1 MYSHIAKALYIVLP
15 IYPSM
20 GSLQPKRKKGNDY
33 WYWMKTERVDGEPRI
48 TQQVYLGTADRILAA
63 ILAFKAQPLTPF
75 KSFEFGVPA
84 ALLSATDDLG
94 LLEAVDGATNKV
106 RHNGLSVGQHL
117 MLMIA
122 GRCGRPLSKLR
133 ISEDFDSSYLK
144 LLWNAK
150 GGISCQTVLDHMDRV
165 GEDAMRAIEDHIAKA
180 LVQRGISPKR
190 LIFDT
195 TNMVTN
201 IEHGEELP
209 KKGHSKQRRY
219 DKNLLGLA
227 IAVGEE
233 NVPIIHDT
241 FPGNESDMT
250 VFPRVIEDAR
260 ARLAMAGAHTENLV
274 IIFDKGNNSEENFDA
289 LPRDLRL
296 VGSLKRNQVDDL
308 MRVPLADYKAL
319 YTSRKGHDVLGFRA
333 TRPYFGR
340 EWTVVVQ
347 YNKATF
353 KKNERS
359 YERELERSL
368 KRLRQIQA
376 QLEKP
381 PGKGRP
387 LKEQGLAKQIV
398 EALPENHS
406 KAVDWDVESEEVEFH
421 GRKKTRWH
429 LTFSINADQDEYY
442 RRGFGK
448 TAVFTDCH
456 EWSSE
461 EIARTYNSKYLIEDD
476 FKWLKNKLLVC
487 VTPVYHRRDDR
498 IRVHVFVCVLGLVL
512 VRYTAWKL
520 RDLGLSATR
529 LFEKL
534 EGIRVSIVREN
545 ATGETSFRVEQMD
558 AVQSTIFTRLG
569 LDRYVVR

>member
-1 MYSHIAKALYIVLP
+1 
-15 IYPSM
+15 M

-63 ILAFKAQPLTPF
+63 ILAYKALPLTPF
-75 KSFEFGVPA
+75 RSFEFGMAA
-84 ALLSATDDLG
+84 ALLSSADDLG
-94 LLEAVDGATNKV
+94 LLEAVDAATDKS

-117 MLMIA
+117 LLMVA
-122 GRCGRPLSKLR
+122 GRCGRPLSKLK
-133 ISEDFDSSYLK
+133 ISENFDTSYLK

-150 GGISCQTVLDHMDRV
+150 GSLSCQTILDHMDRV
-165 GEDAMRAIEDHIAKA
+165 NEDAMRSIEDHLAKA
-180 LVQRGISPKR
+180 LVERGVSPKR

-209 KKGHSKQRRY
+209 RKGHSKQRRY

-227 IAVGEE
+227 LAVGED
-233 NVPIIHDT
+233 NVPILHET

-260 ARLAMAGAHTENLV
+260 SRLAMAGAHTENLIV
-274 IIFDKGNNSEENFDA
+274 IFDKGNNSEENFDT
-289 LPRDLRL
+289 LPKDLRL

-308 MRVPLADYKAL
+308 MHVPLSEYKLL
-319 YTSRKGHDVLGFRA
+319 YTNRKKHDVLGFR
-333 TRPYFGR
+333 TTQVHFGR

-347 YNKATF
+347 YNEATF
-353 KKNERS
+353 RKNERS
-359 YERELERSL
+359 YGRELERSL
-368 KRLRQIQA
+368 RNLKHIQE
-376 QLEKP
+376 QLKKP

-387 LKEQGLAKQIV
+387 LKEQGLAKKIV
-398 EALPENHS
+398 DALPENHT
-406 KAVDWDVESEEVEFH
+406 KAVDWDVKSEEIEFR
-421 GRKKTRWH
+421 GRKRTRWD
-429 LTFSINADQDEYY
+429 LTFSVNDEQDKYY

-461 EIARTYNSKYLIEDD
+461 ETVRTYNSKYLIEDD

-498 IRVHVFVCVLGLVL
+498 IRVHVFSCVLGLLL

-520 RDLGLSATR
+520 RDLGLPASK

-534 EGIRVSIVREN
+534 EGIRVAIVKEN

-569 LDRYVVR
+569 LDRYVIR

>member
-1 MYSHIAKALYIVLP
+1 
-15 IYPSM
+15 M

-48 TQQVYLGTADRILAA
+48 TQQVYLGTADRVLEM
-63 ILAFKAQPLTPF
+63 ILAFRTLPLTPL
-75 KSFEFGVPA
+75 KSFDFGMAA
-84 ALLSATDDLG
+84 ALLSVADDLG
-94 LLEAVDGATNKV
+94 LLKTIDEATDKV
-106 RHNGLSVGQHL
+106 RHNGLSVAQHL

-122 GRCGRPLSKLR
+122 GRCGRPLSKLK
-133 ISEDFDSSYLK
+133 ISENFDSSYLK
-144 LLWNAK
+144 ILWNAK
-150 GGISCQTVLDHMDRV
+150 GSISCQTVLDHMDRIDEGAV
-165 GEDAMRAIEDHIAKA
+165 RSVEDHLAKV
-180 LVQRGISPKR
+180 LIQRGISPKR

-195 TNMVTN
+195 TNMVTH

-219 DKNLLGLA
+219 DKNLIGLA
-227 IAVGEE
+227 LAVGDE
-233 NVPIIHDT
+233 NVPILHET

-250 VFPRVIEDAR
+250 IFPRVIGDAR

-274 IIFDKGNNSEENFDA
+274 IVFDKGNNSEENFDA
-289 LPRDLRL
+289 LPKDIRL
-296 VGSLKRNQVDDL
+296 VGSLKRNQVADL
-308 MRVPLADYKAL
+308 MLVPLSDYKVL
-319 YTSRKGHDVLGFRA
+319 YTNRKKHDVLGFKA
-333 TRPYFGR
+333 TQTHFGR
-340 EWTVVVQ
+340 EWTVIVQ
-347 YNKATF
+347 YNAATF
-353 KKNERS
+353 RKNERS
-359 YERELERSL
+359 YDRELERSL
-368 KRLRQIQA
+368 KKLKNIQE

-387 LKEQGLAKQIV
+387 LTEQGLAKKIV

-406 KAVDWDVESEEVEFH
+406 KAINWNVESEEIEFR
-421 GRKKTRWH
+421 GKKRTRWH
-429 LTFSINADQDEYY
+429 LTFSVNVDQDEHY

-456 EWSSE
+456 EWSPE
-461 EIARTYNSKYLIEDD
+461 EIVRTYNSKYLIEDD
-476 FKWLKNKLLVC
+476 FKWLKNKLLIC

-498 IRVHVFVCVLGLVL
+498 IRVHVFACVLGLVL

-520 RDLGLSATR
+520 NDLGLPASK

-534 EGIRVSIVREN
+534 EGIRVSIVKEN

-569 LDRYVVR
+569 LDRYIVR